1 MIEENKNKSKKTCAT
16 NQSRKENNSIK
27 YFSFWDTIC
36 VRSCIYNSLK
46 RKFIKIATELIDNKL
61 SVEYFLQVSNNVE
74 LLKKLTLNDEQN
86 EKFDNMVYLPLK
98 EQLNEFKIKDS

>member
-16 NQSRKENNSIK
+16 NQLRKENNSIK

-36 VRSCIYNSLK
+36 LRSCIYNPLK
-46 RKFIKIATELIDNKL
+46 RKFIKFATELIDNKL

-74 LLKKLTLNDEQN
+74 ILKKLTLNDEQN
-86 EKFDNMVYLPLK
+86 EIFDDMRHLPLK
-98 EQLNEFKIKDS
+98 EQLNEFNIRDS

>member
-1 MIEENKNKSKKTCAT
+1 MNKNK

-27 YFSFWDTIC
+27 YFSFWNTIC
-36 VRSCIYNSLK
+36 FRSCICNSLK

-74 LLKKLTLNDEQN
+74 ILKKLTLNDEQN
-86 EKFDNMVYLPLK
+86 EIFDDMRHLPLK
-98 EQLNEFKIKDS
+98 EQLNEFNIRDS